1 LIELVVLPL
10 ISGLAYEAIRWAG
23 KMKNNKIV
31 QGIFWPGLMSQYLTT
46 RDPEDKHLEVAI
58 ASLQAV
64 IDAEKV
70 RAAGVA
76 PSV

>member
-1 LIELVVLPL
+1 
-10 ISGLAYEAIRWAG
+10 
-23 KMKNNKIV
+23 MKNNKIV